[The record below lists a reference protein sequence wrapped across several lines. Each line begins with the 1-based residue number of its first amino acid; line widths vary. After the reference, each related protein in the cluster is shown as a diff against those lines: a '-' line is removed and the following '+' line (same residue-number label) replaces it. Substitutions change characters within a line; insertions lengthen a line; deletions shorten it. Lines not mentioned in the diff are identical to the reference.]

1 MRALALN
8 DDVLNF
14 VHDAGVIVFSLGL
27 TGKISV
33 WNRQAASL
41 TGFSAEDMLGS
52 QLQVFMTHPSSTN
65 SLRRISSFKR

>member
-14 VHDAGVIVFSLGL
+14 VHDARVIVFSLDL

-33 WNRQAASL
+33 WNRQAAFL
-41 TGFSAEDMLGS
+41 TGYSAEDIVGS
-52 QLQVFMTHPSSTN
+52 PLQVKVETS
-65 SLRRISSFKR
+65 RKFKL